1 MIIKYLSNRES
12 FIKLI
17 ESIGFEYKSMG
28 IYYYKEFRIDLYR
41 LYYDFYNEREF
52 EWIYD
57 ISLNDWTPINK
68 YLKKELR
75 SYKLKALLR

>member
-28 IYYYKEFRIDLYR
+28 IYYYKEFLI
-41 LYYDFYNEREF
+41 
-52 EWIYD
+52 
-57 ISLNDWTPINK
+57 
-68 YLKKELR
+68 YLKSDYYNFFNGSEWYAHYYNDLKPLDKYFKNYFRSIKLKEL
-75 SYKLKALLR
+75 LR